1 MITEF
6 CTSCG
11 TKYEYSLKKP
21 NFCSSCG
28 APLNGSAQK
37 NEPQENKHPE
47 PEIIQAS
54 DDRLP
59 NISKL
64 EYSLNSSSNKV
75 TFGDL
80 ISEASRSDGEYK
92 KTSVR
97 PQAKYDPNE
106 DVLKSTM
113 DQCRS
118 KLEPEDVGGEEK

>member
-11 TKYEYSLKKP
+11 AKYEYSLKKP

-28 APLNGSAQK
+28 ATLGSSAQK
-37 NEPQENKHPE
+37 NEPQENKRPE

-54 DDRLP
+54 DDHLP

-113 DQCRS
+113 DRCRS

>member
-11 TKYEYSLKKP
+11 AKYEYSLKKP

-28 APLNGSAQK
+28 ATLSSSAQK
-37 NEPQENKHPE
+37 NEPQENKRPE

-54 DDRLP
+54 DDHLP

-80 ISEASRSDGEYK
+80 VSEASRSDGEYK

-113 DQCRS
+113 DRCRS

>member
-11 TKYEYSLKKP
+11 AKYEYSLKKP

-28 APLNGSAQK
+28 ATLGSSAQK
-37 NEPQENKHPE
+37 NEPQENKRPE

-54 DDRLP
+54 DDHLP

-80 ISEASRSDGEYK
+80 VSEASRSDGEYK

-113 DQCRS
+113 DRCRS